1 MRPLDGVGPGANAST
16 RGEPR
21 GLHHTG
27 LTNRCALLLS
37 GLMLCLHAPDDDH
50 SGALQPERAP
60 LRRLEPVAARRQR
73 LAAGANQWLMTP
85 LGGDIPVVFD
95 FFPLFFFSSAVI
107 LVENI

>member
-1 MRPLDGVGPGANAST
+1 
-16 RGEPR
+16 
-21 GLHHTG
+21 
-27 LTNRCALLLS
+27 
-37 GLMLCLHAPDDDH
+37 MLCLHAPDDNH

-85 LGGDIPVVFD
+85 LGGGIFRLSST
-95 FFPLFFFSSAVI
+95 FFPYFFSSAVI